1 MQWSLE
7 VPTAFGL
14 RSFSTLCGIIPSK
27 DDLSHVQ
34 YARFTFPLP
43 AAGCA
48 PHLAYLSSLSLGGR
62 TYSGLGWRIFSPPC
76 FHPSG
81 APTVG
86 HSIGIFVVL
95 NTDVSTQCHT
105 LCYYSLSSIQYLAS
119 SILWPCCLVA
129 SFGDTRQ
136 RCPNTGVN
144 SASPSAPC

>member
-1 MQWSLE
+1 MHTSLHQLISRHAGGRTRRACRKSRL
-7 VPTAFGL
+7 VAPA
-14 RSFSTLCGIIPSK
+14 RSSASARSARDTPCCLLSAVCCVLPCATLATRSLPYTRSSK

-62 TYSGLGWRIFSPPC
+62 AYSGLGWRIFSSPC

-81 APTVG
+81 APTIG

-95 NTDVSTQCHT
+95 DTDVSTQ
-105 LCYYSLSSIQYLAS
+105 
-119 SILWPCCLVA
+119 
-129 SFGDTRQ
+129 
-136 RCPNTGVN
+136 
-144 SASPSAPC
+144 